1 MDVISL
7 DTTTY
12 SSDHVADAYK
22 LYSEMICFSGKPVYI
37 LYIDNIL
44 L

>member
-22 LYSEMICFSGKPVYI
+22 LYSEMMFQWQTCIYTVYR
-37 LYIDNIL
+37 
-44 L
+44 